1 MVWPTTT
8 EANNFDDSY
17 FKGFIDVSG
26 GDIINRSGN
35 LHIVEGSSILQDLEV
50 KNVTL
55 NGSLS
60 IDAID
65 EKTSANGVVVG
76 GVTLKNGGVTAGSN
90 STITANNFNVGS
102 KNVIS
107 ASAQGS
113 FADLEVKNNG
123 NTGLLVFGETGDMEL
138 LGALSVDTI
147 DEKTAA
153 NGVVV
158 GGVTLKNGGV
168 TAGSNSTIS
177 ANNFNVGSKNVISAS
192 AQGSFADLE
201 VKNNGNTGLLVFGET
216 GDMEL
221 LGIID
226 ITGKS
231 IMRSDLSLNG
241 QLSMNGPIR
250 QF

>member
-1 MVWPTTT
+1 M
-8 EANNFDDSY
+8 
-17 FKGFIDVSG
+17 
-26 GDIINRSGN
+26 
-35 LHIVEGSSILQDLEV
+35 
-50 KNVTL
+50 
-55 NGSLS
+55 
-60 IDAID
+60 
-65 EKTSANGVVVG
+65 
-76 GVTLKNGGVTAGSN
+76 
-90 STITANNFNVGS
+90 
-102 KNVIS
+102 
-107 ASAQGS
+107 
-113 FADLEVKNNG
+113 KNNG